1 MTARHFLFI
10 VSSARV
16 PGAIGNTEWL
26 AREAARHLPAGAT
39 STWLHLN
46 GLELADFEDRR
57 HDVGVYP
64 MPTGDTVRL
73 LDATLEATDLVFVT
87 PLYWYS
93 FPNRLKRY
101 LDHWSAWMRIEGV
114 DFKGRMQGKRLWAI
128 TTSGNREKTQPM
140 FDSLKLCAE
149 FLAMRW
155 QPPLWGQGGAPGAVE
170 KDAAAVAAAGNWFG
184 ASEVLPEGAL
194 PLK

>member
-1 MTARHFLFI
+1 MIERHFLFI

-16 PGAIGNTEWL
+16 PGAVGNTEWL

-46 GLELADFEDRR
+46 GLELADFDDRR
-57 HDVGVYP
+57 HDVGTYP
-64 MPTGDTVRL
+64 MPSGDTQRL
-73 LDATLEATDLVFVT
+73 LDATLAATDLVFVT

-101 LDHWSAWMRIEGV
+101 LDHWSAWMRV
-114 DFKGRMQGKRLWAI
+114 DGLAFKDRMRDKRVWAI
-128 TTSGNREKTQPM
+128 TTSGDRAKTQPM

-149 FLAMRW
+149 FLAMQW
-155 QPPLWGQGGAPGAVE
+155 QPPLWGLGGAPGAVQ
-170 KDAAAVAAAGNWFG
+170 KDATAIAAAANYFG
-184 ASEVLPEGAL
+184 APGA
-194 PLK
+194 

>member
-1 MTARHFLFI
+1 MSSRHFLFI

-16 PGAIGNTEWL
+16 PGAVGNTEQL
-26 AREAARHLPAGAT
+26 ARAAARHLPAGAT
-39 STWLHLN
+39 HTWLHLN
-46 GLELADFEDRR
+46 ALELADFDDRR
-57 HDVGVYP
+57 HDVGTYP
-64 MPTGDTVRL
+64 MPSGDTVRL

-101 LDHWSAWMRIEGV
+101 LDHWSAWMRV
-114 DFKGRMQGKRLWAI
+114 DGLPFKERMKGKRVWAI
-128 TTSGNREKTQPM
+128 TTSGSREKTQPM

-149 FLAMRW
+149 FLAMDW

-170 KDAAAVAAAGNWFG
+170 KDATAIAAAATYFG
-184 ASEVLPEGAL
+184 ALDDARSVA
-194 PLK
+194 

>member
-1 MTARHFLFI
+1 MTSRHFLFI
-10 VSSARV
+10 VASARIA
-16 PGAIGNTEWL
+16 GAVGNTEWL
-26 AREAARHLPAGAT
+26 AREAARRLPSGAT
-39 STWLHLN
+39 SSWLHLN
-46 GLELADFEDRR
+46 ALDLADFDDRR
-57 HDVGVYP
+57 HDVGTYP
-64 MPTGDTVRL
+64 MPTGDTVRI

-101 LDHWSAWMRIEGV
+101 LDHWSAWMRV
-114 DFKGRMQGKRLWAI
+114 DGLPFKERMKGKRVWAI

-149 FLAMRW
+149 FLAMDW

-170 KDAAAVAAAGNWFG
+170 KDAAAIRAAANYFG
-184 ASEVLPEGAL
+184 ASDSLENVA
-194 PLK
+194 

>member
-1 MTARHFLFI
+1 MTPRHFLFI

-26 AREAARHLPAGAT
+26 AREAARHLPADAT

-57 HDVGVYP
+57 HDIGSYP
-64 MPTGDTVRL
+64 MPTGDTRRL
-73 LDATLEATDLVFVT
+73 LEATLAATDLVFVT

-101 LDHWSAWMRIEGV
+101 LDPWSAWMRVEGLA
-114 DFKGRMQGKRLWAI
+114 FKERMHGKRVWAI
-128 TTSGNREKTQPM
+128 TTSGDRARTQPM
-140 FDSLKLCAE
+140 LDSLQLCAE
-149 FLAMRW
+149 FLAMDW
-155 QPPLWGQGGAPGAVE
+155 QPPLWGQGGAPGAVQ
-170 KDAAAVAAAGNWFG
+170 KDAAAIAAATTHFGAPAGVAATAH
-184 ASEVLPEGAL
+184 SP
-194 PLK
+194 

>member
-10 VSSARV
+10 VSSARI

-26 AREAARHLPAGAT
+26 ARAAARHLPAGAT
-39 STWLHLN
+39 ARWIHLN
-46 GLELADFEDRR
+46 GLQLDDFEDRR
-57 HDVGVYP
+57 HDVGTYP
-64 MPTGDTVRL
+64 LPTGDTLRL

-101 LDHWSAWMRIEGV
+101 LDHWSAWMRIDGV
-114 DFKGRMQGKRLWAI
+114 DFKGRMQGKRVWAI

-140 FDSLKLCAE
+140 FDSLRLCAE
-149 FLAMRW
+149 FLAMAW

-170 KDAAAVAAAGNWFG
+170 KDVMALAGATRYFG
-184 ASEVLPEGAL
+184 ASDSSRSVA
-194 PLK
+194 